1 VSRFAL
7 DSGLVSTDGRSP
19 QQGVATGVVSC
30 LSVVIPT
37 FNECENLRI
46 LIPIIQEVFHQNAID
61 GEIVVVDDRS
71 TDGSRE
77 LLEGLSKQYSN
88 LVFRIRDGQP
98 SIARAWFEGFE
109 LASKDTIVCI
119 DGDLCHDPNYF
130 PAMLSQLDSHDLVIG
145 SRYLDR
151 SMMMKDK
158 SWLASYVSFVGQFLT
173 RLATGFHE
181 TDTSHSFRM
190 FKKSVFERIKP
201 KLKNE
206 GNVFLIEFLIHA
218 KRNGCRVAEIPI
230 HYGKRIHGETKLRV
244 FREGARYL
252 RYIITIL
259 GMRLRS

>member
-1 VSRFAL
+1 MRSEPQL
-7 DSGLVSTDGRSP
+7 SGLDKEKGLPLSGLKTDRLKK
-19 QQGVATGVVSC
+19 

-46 LIPIIQEVFHQNAID
+46 LIPRIQRVFQENQLD
-61 GEIVVVDDRS
+61 GEIVVVDDNS
-71 TDGSRE
+71 SDGSQE
-77 LLEGLSKQYSN
+77 LLKELTRTHSN
-88 LVFRIRDGQP
+88 LVVRIREGAP

-109 LASKDTIVCI
+109 LASKDNIVCI
-119 DGDLCHDPNYF
+119 DGDLCHDPAYF
-130 PAMLSQLDSHDLVIG
+130 PQMLAEMKSNDLVIG

-173 RLATGFHE
+173 RMVTGFRE

-190 FKKSVFERIKP
+190 FKRSVFEGIKGQ
-201 KLKNE
+201 LKSE

-218 KRNGCRVAEIPI
+218 KHNGCRVSEIPI
-230 HYGKRIHGETKLRV
+230 QYGKRVHGETKLRV
-244 FREGARYL
+244 FREGLRYL
-252 RYIITIL
+252 RYIARVV